1 MNRSVRRILGLTL
14 IALWIAVPIRAQ
26 DTGDA
31 MAKRQ
36 VSVSGEGTIVAEPDR
51 ATVRFGIVTRAE
63 RAEMARRQNADSAAA
78 AMNAVRALDLPEEKI
93 KMEGLQLQPW
103 REYNPKTRQYDEK
116 GFEATRRVSVVLDD
130 LEQLPTLVA
139 RVVQQG
145 ANRLESI
152 NYELQDRDAV
162 RNDALRQA
170 ARNARAKAQLLAE
183 TLGARLGPVRT
194 ISEQSIS
201 IPPMRV
207 QRAEMSAMAA
217 KSDAQ
222 PEPDAYAAGEM
233 EVSAS
238 VQVTFDLLTETSE
251 P

>member
-1 MNRSVRRILGLTL
+1 MKRHLRCILSWTVLALL
-14 IALWIAVPIRAQ
+14 IAAPVRAQ
-26 DTGDA
+26 NADYD

-36 VSVSGEGTIVAEPDR
+36 VSVSGEGTITVEPDR

-63 RAEMARRQNADSAAA
+63 RAELARQQNADSAAA
-78 AMNAVRALDLPEEKI
+78 AMNAVRGLDIPEEKI

-145 ANRLESI
+145 ANRLQGI
-152 NYELQDRDAV
+152 NYELQDRESV
-162 RNDALRQA
+162 RNDALREA
-170 ARNARAKAQLLAE
+170 AENARDKARLLAE
-183 TLGARLGPVRT
+183 TLGARLGPVRM
-194 ISEQSIS
+194 INEQSFS
-201 IPPMRV
+201 MPPMRV
-207 QRAEMSAMAA
+207 RSAEMTAMAA
-217 KSDAQ
+217 KTDAQ

-233 EVSAS
+233 EVTAS
-238 VQVTFDLLTETSE
+238 VQVSFDLIATVDQE
-251 P
+251 